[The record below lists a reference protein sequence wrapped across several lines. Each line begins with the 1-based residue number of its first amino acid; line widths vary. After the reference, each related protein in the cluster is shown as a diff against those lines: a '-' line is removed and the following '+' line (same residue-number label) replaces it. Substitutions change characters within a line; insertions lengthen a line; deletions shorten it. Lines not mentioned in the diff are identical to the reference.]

1 MMPPIAPLFT
11 LAIEPNGTVI
21 CTQPLP
27 NLYLLT
33 FQSPPDNRMTPAFC
47 KTFLLALDIIDHK
60 FPNGVVVTTSSINK
74 FYSNGLDY
82 DSAVKTKGFFEDSLY
97 PLWRRLLTYPMPTL
111 ALINGHA
118 FAAGL
123 MTAMMHDYRIMNPH
137 RGYICLNELDFGA
150 PLKPPMAS
158 IFRQK
163 LPRPDTYRTMV
174 LESKRFNALE
184 ALKEGI
190 VDGLGGWEETRGFV
204 DELKLVK
211 RGQSG
216 VYGILKAEMWR
227 ETVRLLEAGEEKES
241 EESAIRRVA
250 NLRRHEE
257 EKVHVEQW
265 ESPDTFTVIINQSLP
280 PDSTSAVHTQ
290 NDNQQKSNRAIA
302 TATARL
308 FKGISST
315 TFTPANSP
323 FTRSMP
329 AVPLAPNIQQ
339 WELKLMAVDP
349 ALQRQGLADILL
361 THVTAEIKRRA
372 AILEAERKRNG
383 GEGEAEVRMILTTIK
398 EIKFAYYEKRGFH
411 WTGERKVKKGI
422 LGSRNGFTVVEM
434 EKIL

>member
-1 MMPPIAPLFT
+1 MPPIPPLFT

-21 CTQPLP
+21 CTQPSP

-60 FPNGVVVTTSSINK
+60 FPNGVVVTTSAINK

-97 PLWRRLLTYPMPTL
+97 PLWRRLLTYVYSRDGATERMLGSCTDVLTVHISSYPMPTL

-137 RGYICLNELDFGA
+137 RGYVCLNELDFGA
-150 PLKPPMAS
+150 PLTPPMAS

-190 VDGLGGWEETRGFV
+190 VDGLGGWEETKGFV
-204 DELKLVK
+204 DEMKLMK

-216 VYGILKAEMWR
+216 VYGILKGEMWK
-227 ETVRLLEAGEEKES
+227 ETVQLLEAGEGKES

-250 NLRRHEE
+250 DLRRHEDA
-257 EKVHVEQW
+257 KVQVEQW
-265 ESPDTFTVIINQSLP
+265 ED
-280 PDSTSAVHTQ
+280 
-290 NDNQQKSNRAIA
+290 KR
-302 TATARL
+302 
-308 FKGISST
+308 KGR
-315 TFTPANSP
+315 P
-323 FTRSMP
+323 
-329 AVPLAPNIQQ
+329 
-339 WELKLMAVDP
+339 KL
-349 ALQRQGLADILL
+349 
-361 THVTAEIKRRA
+361 
-372 AILEAERKRNG
+372 
-383 GEGEAEVRMILTTIK
+383 
-398 EIKFAYYEKRGFH
+398 
-411 WTGERKVKKGI
+411 
-422 LGSRNGFTVVEM
+422 
-434 EKIL
+434 